1 MEEPDAAHWRLTRR
15 GLLGTGAALVAGGY
29 GLYPRPVLGDIPDQF
44 DGTSFKLAAP
54 DPDPKY
60 GGVLRMGIAN
70 RVPHFDL
77 HQSGTTNNLGSMA
90 CMFDNLIRRD
100 PRLCAQRGSGDVQKG
115 AGDQGDEGIVLQPEH
130 HSRNLYQYEEEAVRR
145 PTGAA
150 RHASGT

>member
-1 MEEPDAAHWRLTRR
+1 MEEPDAARWRLTRR

-100 PRLCAQRGSGDVQKG
+100 PRDGGKAVIPDLAHSWEIAKG
-115 AGDQGDEGIVLQPEH
+115 GVVIAGQVP
-130 HSRNLYQYEEEAVRR
+130 
-145 PTGAA
+145 
-150 RHASGT
+150 ASSE